1 MSFKQVGLRGMLELS
16 HLLRAVSSW
25 PDNKNTFSG
34 VYNLS
39 VPERGGKGSLFYASY
54 LNPYVIVTLCNN
66 NSLKLYSLK
75 ANILSYTALVRK
87 RKKRVSTLK

>member
-1 MSFKQVGLRGMLELS
+1 M
-16 HLLRAVSSW
+16 
-25 PDNKNTFSG
+25 TFSG

-75 ANILSYTALVRK
+75 ANILLYSSC
-87 RKKRVSTLK
+87 KKKK